1 MTIGVFWEFFEFAA
15 DRILLW
21 DMQKD
26 TVITQFSS
34 AMLDPTNSNV
44 PVRLSGITD
53 VAVNGTSLGLNGYL
67 DIGLYDTM
75 EDLFVNMIG
84 ALVFSV
90 IGYFRSRSRR
100 AEQIVEELVPRPVQI
115 ITDPERQTSEV

>member
-1 MTIGVFWEFFEFAA
+1 
-15 DRILLW
+15 
-21 DMQKD
+21 
-26 TVITQFSS
+26 
-34 AMLDPTNSNV
+34 
-44 PVRLSGITD
+44 
-53 VAVNGTSLGLNGYL
+53 
-67 DIGLYDTM
+67 M

-84 ALVFSV
+84 AFVFSV